1 MASNFT
7 IKEIAYQ
14 AGLSLATVDR
24 VLHGRDHVRAVTRER
39 VKAAMEELARQHAAN
54 QARGARVTIDIVIQA
69 PERFSSAV
77 QSAFEAELPLVRLAT
92 FRARF
97 HLAEVMEEREI
108 VALLRAIARRGTQ
121 GIVLKAPAT
130 AGITACLADLVARKI
145 PVVTYVTDV
154 PAQLRLAYVG
164 MANERAGATAA
175 YLLSRMAP
183 RQPSRVL
190 LTLSSRE
197 FEGEDARR
205 IGFERYLAQH
215 APHLAI
221 TTVSEG
227 FGVNRATGALVGQ
240 ALDAYPDI
248 FCVYSI
254 GGGNRAILNAFAA
267 VARPIEVFAAHDLD
281 RTNLALLQAG
291 QISFVIHH
299 NLRQDARLVAL
310 HFSKYYRLMDPHLEI
325 EDTAISITCPLNL
338 A

>member
-1 MASNFT
+1 MASKFT
-7 IKEIAYQ
+7 IKEIAHQ

-24 VLHGRDHVRAVTRER
+24 VLHGRDHVRTVTRER
-39 VKAAMEELARQHAAN
+39 VSAALAELERQHAAN
-54 QARGARVTIDIVIQA
+54 QARGARVTIDIVMQA

-77 QSAFEAELPLVRLAT
+77 RSAFEAELPLIRLAT

-130 AGITACLADLVARKI
+130 AGILACLDDLAARKI
-145 PVVTYVTDV
+145 PVITYVTDV
-154 PAQLRLAYVG
+154 AAPLRLAYVG
-164 MANERAGATAA
+164 MENERAGATAA
-175 YLLSRMAP
+175 YLLGRMAP

-205 IGFERYLAQH
+205 IGFERHLAQH
-215 APHLAI
+215 APHLAM

-227 FGVNRATGALVGQ
+227 FGVNRATGTLVGR
-240 ALDAYPDI
+240 ALEAYPDI
-248 FCVYSI
+248 TCVYSI

-267 VARPIEVFAAHDLD
+267 VARPVEVFAAHDLD
-281 RTNLALLQAG
+281 RTNTALLKSG

-299 NLRQDARLVAL
+299 SLRQDARQVAL
-310 HFSKYYRLMDPHLEI
+310 HFAKHYRLMDPDIEI
-325 EDTAISITCPLNL
+325 EPTAISITCPINL
-338 A
+338 V